1 MEKSKK
7 TISFV
12 LYVTFAHVI
21 TYFICGVIFSQL
33 MGYSEWWKQ
42 PVVCDYFR
50 TFDGAASAAGP
61 FIQIIRGLLFGF
73 VLIPLIDFIKQ
84 KSGWLKLWVLFLG
97 IGIIGAPSAAP
108 GSIEGIVYSKLP
120 LAFHF
125 VGLPE
130 VCSQTLLFSVLVYRH
145 LNAAEEKAAKSEKT
159 KNLVRAFYA
168 AMIVFM
174 GYAVI
179 SIIFA
184 VVQNVPIESGSADI
198 RVLAQ
203 FFPPVIFA
211 LVLWLISRFN
221 GIIKLTVLY
230 LLSAL
235 SFTLYQKLVL
245 HDLSFFYVFAAPL
258 FTTVLYFL
266 FMKICE
272 KRDTIKE

>member
-12 LYVTFAHVI
+12 LYVTFAHCI

-50 TFDGAASAAGP
+50 TFDGVASAAGP
-61 FIQIIRGLLFGF
+61 FIQIIRGLLYGLI
-73 VLIPLIDFIKQ
+73 LIPLIDFIKQ
-84 KSGWLKLWVLFLG
+84 KSGWVKLWVLFVG
-97 IGIIGAPSAAP
+97 IGIIGAPAATP
-108 GSIEGIVYSKLP
+108 SSIEGVVYSKLP

-130 VCSQTLLFSVLVYRH
+130 ICSQTLLFSVLVYRH
-145 LNAAEEKAAKSEKT
+145 LNSTEEKSKKS
-159 KNLVRAFYA
+159 KNLLRAFYA
-168 AMIVFM
+168 AIIVFM

-184 VVQNVPIESGSADI
+184 VAQNVAIESGSADI

-211 LVLWLISRFN
+211 FALWLINRYKP
-221 GIIKLTVLY
+221 IVKI
-230 LLSAL
+230 A
-235 SFTLYQKLVL
+235 TLYVLSVISFGIYQGAIL

>member
-211 LVLWLISRFN
+211 FVLWLISRFN

-245 HDLSFFYVFAAPL
+245 NDLSFFYVFVAPL
-258 FTTVLYFL
+258 FTTALYFL

>member
-61 FIQIIRGLLFGF
+61 FIQIIRGLLYGLI
-73 VLIPLIDFIKQ
+73 LIPLIDFIKQ
-84 KSGWLKLWVLFLG
+84 KSGWLKLWLLFVG
-97 IGIIGAPSAAP
+97 IGIIGAPAAAP
-108 GSIEGIVYSKLP
+108 SSIEGIVYSKLP

-130 VCSQTLLFSVLVYRH
+130 ICSQTLLFSVLVYRH
-145 LNAAEEKAAKSEKT
+145 FNSTEEKTEKS
-159 KNLVRAFYA
+159 KNLIRAFYA

-211 LVLWLISRFN
+211 FFLWFINRFN
-221 GIIKLTVLY
+221 WVVKIAVLY
-230 LLSAL
+230 VLSVI
-235 SFTLYQKLVL
+235 SFVIYQSVVL
-245 HDLSFFYVFAAPL
+245 HDLSFFYVLVAPL
-258 FTTVLYFL
+258 FTTALYFL
-266 FMKICE
+266 FMKICA
-272 KRDTIKE
+272 KRDTIEE

>member
-12 LYVTFAHVI
+12 LYVTFTHCI
-21 TYFICGVIFSQL
+21 TYFICGMIFSQL

-84 KSGWLKLWVLFLG
+84 KSGWLKLWLLFLG
-97 IGIIGAPSAAP
+97 IGIIGAPAAAP
-108 GSIEGIVYSKLP
+108 SSIEGVVYSKLP

-130 VCSQTLLFSVLVYRH
+130 ICGQTLLFSVLVYRH
-145 LNAAEEKAAKSEKT
+145 LNSAEEKSEKS
-159 KNLVRAFYA
+159 KNLLRAFYA
-168 AMIVFM
+168 AIIVFM

-184 VVQNVPIESGSADI
+184 VVQNVSIESGSADI

-211 LVLWLISRFN
+211 FVLWLINRFN
-221 GIIKLTVLY
+221 WIVKLAALY
-230 LLSAL
+230 FLSVI
-235 SFTLYQKLVL
+235 SFLIYQGVIL
-245 HDLSFFYVFAAPL
+245 HDLNFVYVFTAPL
-258 FTTVLYFL
+258 FPAALYFL
-266 FMKICE
+266 FMKICT
-272 KRDTIKE
+272 KRDIIKE

>member
-12 LYVTFAHVI
+12 LYVTFAHCI

-73 VLIPLIDFIKQ
+73 ILIPLIDFIKQ
-84 KSGWLKLWVLFLG
+84 KSGWLKLWLLFVG
-97 IGIIGAPSAAP
+97 IGIIGAPAAAP
-108 GSIEGIVYSKLP
+108 GSIEGVVYSKLP

-130 VCSQTLLFSVLVYRH
+130 VCSQTLLFSLLVYRH
-145 LNAAEEKAAKSEKT
+145 LNSADKKSEKSEKI

-174 GYAVI
+174 AYAVF
-179 SIIFA
+179 SIVFA
-184 VVQNVPIESGSADI
+184 VAQNVPIESGNADI

-211 LVLWLISRFN
+211 FVLWLINRFN
-221 GIIKLTVLY
+221 WIVKLAVLY
-230 LLSAL
+230 VLSVI
-235 SFTLYQKLVL
+235 SFALYQSVVL

-258 FTTVLYFL
+258 FTTALYFL

-272 KRDTIKE
+272 KRDTI

>member
-12 LYVTFAHVI
+12 LYVTFAHCI

-33 MGYSEWWKQ
+33 MGYSEWWEQ

-50 TFDGAASAAGP
+50 AFDGAASAAGP

-73 VLIPLIDFIKQ
+73 ILIPLIDFIKQ

-174 GYAVI
+174 AYAI
-179 SIIFA
+179 FSIAFA
-184 VVQNVPIESGSADI
+184 VAQNVPIESGSADI

-211 LVLWLISRFN
+211 FVLWLINRFN
-221 GIIKLTVLY
+221 WIVKIAALYVL
-230 LLSAL
+230 SVI
-235 SFTLYQKLVL
+235 SFVIYQGMVL
-245 HDLSFFYVFAAPL
+245 HDLSFFYVFVAPL
-258 FTTVLYFL
+258 FTTALYFL

>member
-12 LYVTFAHVI
+12 LYVTFAHCI

-50 TFDGAASAAGP
+50 TFDGAASATGP
-61 FIQIIRGLLFGF
+61 FIQIIRGLLYGLI
-73 VLIPLIDFIKQ
+73 LIPWIDFIKQ
-84 KSGWLKLWVLFLG
+84 KSGWLKLWLLFVG
-97 IGIIGAPSAAP
+97 IGIIGAPAAAP
-108 GSIEGIVYSKLP
+108 SSIEGVVYSKLP

-130 VCSQTLLFSVLVYRH
+130 ICSQTLLFSVLVYRH
-145 LNAAEEKAAKSEKT
+145 LNSAEEKSEKS
-159 KNLVRAFYA
+159 KNLLRAFYA
-168 AMIVFM
+168 AIIVFM

-203 FFPPVIFA
+203 FFLPVIFA
-211 LVLWLISRFN
+211 FVLWLINRFN
-221 GIIKLTVLY
+221 WVVKIAALYVL
-230 LLSAL
+230 SVI
-235 SFTLYQKLVL
+235 SFVIYQGAIL
-245 HDLSFFYVFAAPL
+245 HDLNFIYVFAAPL
-258 FTTVLYFL
+258 FPAVLYIL
-266 FMKICE
+266 FMKICT
-272 KRDTIKE
+272 KRDIIKE

>member
-33 MGYSEWWKQ
+33 MGYSEWWKK

-73 VLIPLIDFIKQ
+73 ILIPLIDFIKQ

-198 RVLAQ
+198 LVLAQ

-211 LVLWLISRFN
+211 FVLWLINRFN

-245 HDLSFFYVFAAPL
+245 NDLSFFYVFAAPL
-258 FTTVLYFL
+258 FTTALYFL

>member
-73 VLIPLIDFIKQ
+73 ILIPLIDFIKQ

-97 IGIIGAPSAAP
+97 IGIIGAPAAAP

-145 LNAAEEKAAKSEKT
+145 LNSAEEKSEKS
-159 KNLVRAFYA
+159 KNLIRAFYA

-174 GYAVI
+174 AYAI
-179 SIIFA
+179 FSIAFA
-184 VVQNVPIESGSADI
+184 VALNVPIESGSADI

-211 LVLWLISRFN
+211 FVLWLINRFN
-221 GIIKLTVLY
+221 WVVKIAALYVL
-230 LLSAL
+230 SVI
-235 SFTLYQKLVL
+235 SFVIYQSLVL

-258 FTTVLYFL
+258 FTTALYFL

>member
-1 MEKSKK
+1 MEKTKK

-50 TFDGAASAAGP
+50 AFDGAASAAGP

-73 VLIPLIDFIKQ
+73 ILIPLIDFIKQ

-211 LVLWLISRFN
+211 FVLWLINRFN
-221 GIIKLTVLY
+221 WVVKIAALYVL
-230 LLSAL
+230 SVI
-235 SFTLYQKLVL
+235 SFVIYQSVVL
-245 HDLSFFYVFAAPL
+245 HDLSFIYVFAAPL
-258 FTTVLYFL
+258 FTTALYFL

>member
-33 MGYSEWWKQ
+33 MGYSEWWKK

-73 VLIPLIDFIKQ
+73 ILIPLIDFIKQ

-198 RVLAQ
+198 LVLAQ

-211 LVLWLISRFN
+211 FVLWLINRFN

-245 HDLSFFYVFAAPL
+245 NDLSFFYVFTAPL
-258 FTTVLYFL
+258 FTTALYFL

>member
-12 LYVTFAHVI
+12 LYVTFAHCI

-61 FIQIIRGLLFGF
+61 FIQIIRGLMYGLI
-73 VLIPLIDFIKQ
+73 LIPLIDFIKQ

-97 IGIIGAPSAAP
+97 IGIIGAPAAAP
-108 GSIEGIVYSKLP
+108 SSIEGVVYSKLP

-130 VCSQTLLFSVLVYRH
+130 ICSQTLLFSVLVYRH
-145 LNAAEEKAAKSEKT
+145 LNSADKKSEKSEKS
-159 KNLVRAFYA
+159 KNLIRAFYA
-168 AMIVFM
+168 AIIVFM

-184 VVQNVPIESGSADI
+184 AVQNVPIESGSADI
-198 RVLAQ
+198 CVLAQ

-211 LVLWLISRFN
+211 FVLWLINRFKP
-221 GIIKLTVLY
+221 IVKIAALYVL
-230 LLSAL
+230 SVI
-235 SFTLYQKLVL
+235 SFMIYQGVIL

-258 FTTVLYFL
+258 FTTALYFL

>member
-7 TISFV
+7 TILFV

-61 FIQIIRGLLFGF
+61 FIQISRGLLFGF

-84 KSGWLKLWVLFLG
+84 KSGWLKLWLLFLG
-97 IGIIGAPSAAP
+97 IGIIGAPAAAP
-108 GSIEGIVYSKLP
+108 SSIEGVVYSKLP

-130 VCSQTLLFSVLVYRH
+130 ICSQTLLFSVLVYRH
-145 LNAAEEKAAKSEKT
+145 LNSAEEKSEKS
-159 KNLVRAFYA
+159 KNLLRAFYA
-168 AMIVFM
+168 AIIVFM

-211 LVLWLISRFN
+211 FVLWLINRFKP
-221 GIIKLTVLY
+221 IVKIAVLY
-230 LLSAL
+230 VLSVI
-235 SFTLYQKLVL
+235 SFVIYQSLVL
-245 HDLSFFYVFAAPL
+245 HDLSFIYVFVAPL
-258 FTTVLYFL
+258 FTTALYFL

>member
-12 LYVTFAHVI
+12 LYVTFAHCI

-50 TFDGAASAAGP
+50 TFDGAASATGP
-61 FIQIIRGLLFGF
+61 FIQIIRGLLYGLI
-73 VLIPLIDFIKQ
+73 LIPLIDFIKQ
-84 KSGWLKLWVLFLG
+84 KSGWLKLWLLFVG
-97 IGIIGAPSAAP
+97 IGIIGAPAAAP
-108 GSIEGIVYSKLP
+108 SSIEGVVYSKLP
-120 LAFHF
+120 FAFHF

-130 VCSQTLLFSVLVYRH
+130 ICSQTLLFSVLVYRH
-145 LNAAEEKAAKSEKT
+145 LNSAEEKSEKS
-159 KNLVRAFYA
+159 KNLLRAFYA

-211 LVLWLISRFN
+211 FVLWLISRFN

-245 HDLSFFYVFAAPL
+245 NDLSFFYVFVAPL
-258 FTTVLYFL
+258 FTTALYFL

>member
-50 TFDGAASAAGP
+50 AFDGAASAAGP

-73 VLIPLIDFIKQ
+73 ILIPLIDFIKQ

-198 RVLAQ
+198 LVLAQ

-211 LVLWLISRFN
+211 FVLWLINRFN

-245 HDLSFFYVFAAPL
+245 NDLSFFYVFAAPL
-258 FTTVLYFL
+258 FTTALYFL

>member
-12 LYVTFAHVI
+12 LYVTFAHCI

-73 VLIPLIDFIKQ
+73 ILIPLIDFIKQ
-84 KSGWLKLWVLFLG
+84 KSGWLKLWLLFVG
-97 IGIIGAPSAAP
+97 IGIIGAPAAAP
-108 GSIEGIVYSKLP
+108 GSIEGVVYSKLP

-130 VCSQTLLFSVLVYRH
+130 VCSQTLLFSLLVYRH
-145 LNAAEEKAAKSEKT
+145 LNSADKKSEKSEKI

-174 GYAVI
+174 AYAVF
-179 SIIFA
+179 SIVFA
-184 VVQNVPIESGSADI
+184 VAQNVPIESGNADI

-211 LVLWLISRFN
+211 FVLWLINRYKP
-221 GIIKLTVLY
+221 IVKLAVLY
-230 LLSAL
+230 VLSVI
-235 SFTLYQKLVL
+235 SFALYQSVVL

-258 FTTVLYFL
+258 FTTALYFL
-266 FMKICE
+266 FMKICA

>member
-73 VLIPLIDFIKQ
+73 ILIPLIDFIKQ
-84 KSGWLKLWVLFLG
+84 KSGWLKLWLLFVG
-97 IGIIGAPSAAP
+97 IGIIGAPAAAP
-108 GSIEGIVYSKLP
+108 GSIEGVVYSKLP

-130 VCSQTLLFSVLVYRH
+130 VCSQTLLFSLLVYRH
-145 LNAAEEKAAKSEKT
+145 LNSADKKSEKSEKI

-174 GYAVI
+174 AYAVF
-179 SIIFA
+179 SIVFA
-184 VVQNVPIESGSADI
+184 VAQNVPIESGNADI

-211 LVLWLISRFN
+211 FVLWLINRFN
-221 GIIKLTVLY
+221 WIVKLAVLY
-230 LLSAL
+230 VLSVI
-235 SFTLYQKLVL
+235 SFALYQSVVL

-258 FTTVLYFL
+258 FTTALYFL

-272 KRDTIKE
+272 KRDTI

>member
-61 FIQIIRGLLFGF
+61 FIQIIRGLLYGLI
-73 VLIPLIDFIKQ
+73 LIPLIDFIKQ
-84 KSGWLKLWVLFLG
+84 KSGWLKLWLLFVG
-97 IGIIGAPSAAP
+97 IGIIGAPAAAP
-108 GSIEGIVYSKLP
+108 SSIEGVVYSKLP
-120 LAFHF
+120 FAFHF

-130 VCSQTLLFSVLVYRH
+130 ICSQTLLFSVLVYRH
-145 LNAAEEKAAKSEKT
+145 LNSTEEKSEKS
-159 KNLVRAFYA
+159 KNLIRAFYA
-168 AMIVFM
+168 AIIVFM

-184 VVQNVPIESGSADI
+184 VVQNVAIESGSADI

-203 FFPPVIFA
+203 FLLPVIFA
-211 LVLWLISRFN
+211 FVLWLINRYKP
-221 GIIKLTVLY
+221 IVKIVVLY
-230 LLSAL
+230 VLSVI
-235 SFTLYQKLVL
+235 SFVIYQSLVL
-245 HDLSFFYVFAAPL
+245 HDLSFIYVFAAPL
-258 FTTVLYFL
+258 FTTALYFL
-266 FMKICE
+266 FMKICA

>member
-130 VCSQTLLFSVLVYRH
+130 VCSQTLLLSVLVYRH

-211 LVLWLISRFN
+211 FVLWLISRFN

-245 HDLSFFYVFAAPL
+245 NDLSFFYVFVAPL
-258 FTTVLYFL
+258 FTTALYFL

>member
-7 TISFV
+7 TILFV

-61 FIQIIRGLLFGF
+61 FIQISRGLLYGLI
-73 VLIPLIDFIKQ
+73 LIPLIDFIKQ
-84 KSGWLKLWVLFLG
+84 KSGWLKLWLLFLG
-97 IGIIGAPSAAP
+97 IGIIGAPAAAP
-108 GSIEGIVYSKLP
+108 SSIEGVVYSKLP

-130 VCSQTLLFSVLVYRH
+130 ICSQTLLFSVLVYRH
-145 LNAAEEKAAKSEKT
+145 LNSAEEKSEKS
-159 KNLVRAFYA
+159 KNLLRAFYA
-168 AMIVFM
+168 AIIVFM

-211 LVLWLISRFN
+211 FVLWLINRFKP
-221 GIIKLTVLY
+221 IVKIAVLY
-230 LLSAL
+230 VLSVI
-235 SFTLYQKLVL
+235 SFVIYQSLVL
-245 HDLSFFYVFAAPL
+245 HDLSFIYVFVAPL
-258 FTTVLYFL
+258 FTTALYFL